1 MQITDYLRA
10 LAQRATER
18 ADNLCS
24 SDDEPTLHD
33 QERAA
38 YLRLAAAVWADTAN
52 AVDAGE
58 MWPADTAQ
66 LAVLLGV
73 TRQHAA
79 TGGYSTPAA
88 DVLVRHIDAHVTGS
102 PFAGTVDQDAT
113 ASL

>member
-1 MQITDYLRA
+1 MEITAYLRA

-18 ADNLCS
+18 ADNLS
-24 SDDEPTLHD
+24 SGDDGPTPYE

-52 AVDAGE
+52 ALDAGE
-58 MWPADTAQ
+58 LWPADTAQ

-88 DVLVRHIDAHVTGS
+88 DVLVRHIDAHITGS
-102 PFAGTVDQDAT
+102 PLTGIADQDA
-113 ASL
+113 AAAL

>member
-1 MQITDYLRA
+1 MQITAYLCA

-18 ADNLCS
+18 ADNLS
-24 SDDEPTLHD
+24 SGDDEPTPHE

-52 AVDAGE
+52 ALDAGE
-58 MWPADTAQ
+58 LWPADTAQ

-88 DVLVRHIDAHVTGS
+88 DVLVRRIDAYLTDS
-102 PFAGTVDQDAT
+102 PLVGTVDQDAI
-113 ASL
+113 AAL